1 MKNVNVVHS
10 AVLNTPRHTYI
21 RGGFFYYQRRVPV
34 DLRREYRKPTIIMSL
49 KTNCPKAAKQA
60 AEVVTSQLSLL
71 WSEMRLS
78 KKEVPAP
85 HLLLS
90 YNDTEQTIPTLS
102 GALALYH
109 KVKGAGKS
117 KLFYRTSE
125 RSIGKLIKFA
135 GDIPIDKY
143 TRSDANGLRDELAS
157 NGLAPQSIKRMM
169 SVIKTTINVSI
180 NEHAL
185 SIPNVF
191 AKIEYGKITPVQKR
205 LPIPVD
211 DIKSVQG
218 LCRDMDDDIRWLI
231 ALISDT
237 GMRLSEA
244 CGLLIEDIRLDADI
258 PYIDL
263 KPYSWRPLKT
273 EGSNRKVP
281 LVGASLWAARRL
293 VQEAKNSYAFPRYA
307 NSQECKANS
316 ASAAVNKWLGNH
328 VPDNCV
334 VRSFRHSLRDRCR
347 AIQCPS
353 DIIDQIGGW
362 KTGGVGQSYG
372 EGYPL
377 SVLREWM
384 ERISLVQ
391 R

>member
-1 MKNVNVVHS
+1 MKNVNVVHF
-10 AVLNTPRHTYI
+10 AVHNTPRNTYI
-21 RGGFFYYQRRVPV
+21 RGGFFYYQRRVPI
-34 DLRREYRKPTIIMSL
+34 DLRREYRKPTIAMSL
-49 KTNCPKAAKQA
+49 KTSCQKAAKKA
-60 AEVVTSQLSLL
+60 AELLTSQLNIL

-78 KKEVPAP
+78 KKEVPAS

-90 YNDTEQTIPTLS
+90 YSDEEQTIPTLS
-102 GALALYH
+102 EALTLYQ

-117 KLFYRTSE
+117 KLFFRTSD
-125 RSIGKLIKFA
+125 RAINKLIKFA

-185 SIPNVF
+185 GITNVF

-205 LPIPVD
+205 LPIPVNN
-211 DIKSVQG
+211 IKAVQG

-244 CGLLIEDIRLDADI
+244 CGLLIEDIKLDADI

-263 KPYSWRPLKT
+263 KPHSWRPLKT
-273 EGSNRKVP
+273 EGSERKIP

-293 VQEAKNSYAFPRYA
+293 VDKATNPYAFPRYS
-307 NSQECKANS
+307 NEDECKANS
-316 ASAAVNKWLGNH
+316 ASAAVNKWLGHH

-334 VRSFRHSLRDRCR
+334 VHSFRHSLRDRCR
-347 AIQCPS
+347 AVQCPS

-377 SVLREWM
+377 GVLAEWM
-384 ERISLVQ
+384 EKLI
-391 R
+391 

>member
-1 MKNVNVVHS
+1 MKKTNVVHY
-10 AVLNTPRHTYI
+10 AVLNTPRNTYI
-21 RGGFFYYQRRVPV
+21 RGGFFYYQRRVPL
-34 DLRREYRKPTIIMSL
+34 DLIREYRKPKIMMSL
-49 KTNCPKAAKQA
+49 KTNCLKTAKIA
-60 AEVVTSQLSLL
+60 SERITLQLNAL
-71 WSEMRLS
+71 WFEMRLS
-78 KKEVPAP
+78 VKEVPAS

-90 YNDTEQTIPTLS
+90 YVVDEQIMPTLS

-109 KVKGAGKS
+109 KVKGTGKS
-117 KLFYRTSE
+117 KLFFRTSE
-125 RSIGKLIKFA
+125 RSIGRLIKFA

-157 NGLAPQSIKRMM
+157 DGLAPQSIKRMM
-169 SVIKTTINVSI
+169 SVIKTAINVSI

-185 SIPNVF
+185 SMPNVF
-191 AKIEYGKITPVQKR
+191 AKIEYGKAMPVHKR
-205 LPIPVD
+205 LPIPIEN
-211 DIKSVQG
+211 IKSVQG
-218 LCRDMDDDIRWLI
+218 LCREMDDDIRWLI

-244 CGLLIEDIRLDADI
+244 CGLLVEDIKLDADI

-273 EGSNRKVP
+273 EGSERKIP

-293 VQEAKNSYAFPRYA
+293 VQEATNAYAFPRYS
-307 NSQECKANS
+307 NTQECKANS

-334 VRSFRHSLRDRCR
+334 VHSFRHSLRDRCR

-377 SVLREWM
+377 GVLHEWM
-384 ERISLVQ
+384 VRINPM
-391 R
+391 

>member
-1 MKNVNVVHS
+1 MKKTNVVHY

-60 AEVVTSQLSLL
+60 AELVTSRLSLL

-78 KKEVPAP
+78 MKDVPAP

-90 YNDTEQTIPTLS
+90 YSDTEQTIPTLS
-102 GALALYH
+102 EALTLYQ
-109 KVKGAGKS
+109 KVKGAGKG

-125 RSIGKLIKFA
+125 RSIGRLIKFA

-143 TRSDANGLRDELAS
+143 TRSNANGLRDELAS
-157 NGLAPQSIKRMM
+157 DGLAPQSIKRMM
-169 SVIKTTINVSI
+169 SVIKTAINVSI

-185 SIPNVF
+185 TIPNVF
-191 AKIEYGKITPVQKR
+191 SKIEYGKATPVHKR
-205 LPIPVD
+205 LPIPIE
-211 DIKSVQG
+211 DIKAVQG
-218 LCRDMDDDIRWLI
+218 ICREMDDDIRWLI

-244 CGLLIEDIRLDADI
+244 CGLLVEDIKLDAVI

-273 EGSNRKVP
+273 EGSERKIP

-293 VQEAKNSYAFPRYA
+293 VHEATNAYAFSRYS
-307 NSQECKANS
+307 NEEECKANS

-334 VRSFRHSLRDRCR
+334 VHSFRHSLRDRCR
-347 AIQCPS
+347 AVQCPA

-362 KTGGVGQSYG
+362 KTSGVGQAYG

-377 SVLREWM
+377 SVLSEWM
-384 ERISLVQ
+384 MKIS
-391 R
+391 